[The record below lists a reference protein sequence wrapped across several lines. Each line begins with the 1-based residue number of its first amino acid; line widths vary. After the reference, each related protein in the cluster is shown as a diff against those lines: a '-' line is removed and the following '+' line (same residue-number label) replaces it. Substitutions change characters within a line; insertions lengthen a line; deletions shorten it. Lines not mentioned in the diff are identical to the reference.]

1 MNNTIYNET
10 IRDMTH
16 VSKLASQKFYNRT
29 APEISQ
35 IYFPQSD
42 QKKIKNIVVETD
54 ADTSGKLLEYVTKRV
69 YFYDKNN
76 NNKLDDDEQLA
87 YNAYIYTSTDAIK
100 LKETYEVAEAGEDD
114 VLIFVEDNQ
123 GDVSSQFCRARVG
136 KNVLS
141 NLKNAGHLYNN
152 RKLLARINEHAPIDE
167 AVLNELLKKGKIE
180 NTTLKVLE
188 FLFAVPDYLGPFSPN
203 TFVMKGLGTICEEI
217 AKFINKVKVDDYRW
231 NPQAKKRNEDGT
243 EDETH
248 EFAPFLFPFVTEALD
263 SIDDS
268 KVNGY
273 MQKSIAE
280 LKTLYAS
287 QDQAIQ
293 NYVKNVD
300 VGRLGNVPIYFP
312 YGGYVNVEVDL
323 VPDSI
328 ELFLFNKYLQVKKVI
343 DAVFE
348 KLEGFDFTDLIKK
361 GITTANAFLCGVW
374 NGLVDAI
381 SGIFVLLEMVFKAAA
396 AMNDF
401 RQNFS
406 TEFPILLEYIDNFTE
421 ALSSIDF
428 KELYT
433 HLKTKLSD
441 ASIGSISLET
451 IAYFS
456 GAFIGFVIS
465 LVIEIVVGILFTGG
479 TLSVAAVIEKLAAI
493 FSGLLRAGAKVLK
506 KTFDFSKKLVINTF
520 KGFKKLLQGI
530 INLLRK
536 GTAGFKKM
544 IDDVFL
550 AISKAKSIDPNKE
563 LIDSFIKS
571 IDELSSLIKASN
583 IENHYSKVN
592 LKKLLEIAIKN
603 NLTRDELL
611 GFIKVGNIK
620 KINLSDLKRQMKNY
634 ANVVLKR
641 GYPYKFKSLKEFKRF
656 SKDLLDKL
664 KKVNIPIDDVR
675 IQGSVLRKK
684 FPKPKDVDLAV
695 FVKDDIFNNYLRKA
709 FKGKV
714 KLDGKIIDIENMSS
728 DALLKLADEVFD
740 SKNTNAISRTFAYAI
755 KNAKISAST
764 KPRIILGH
772 KDVVR
777 NLNKKYPDL
786 NIEDISIQ
794 KTGGK
799 LELKPDLKIK

>member
-54 ADTSGKLLEYVTKRV
+54 VDTSGKLLEYVTKRV

-217 AKFINKVKVDDYRW
+217 AKFINKAKVDDYRW

-280 LKTLYAS
+280 LKSLYAS

-506 KTFDFSKKLVINTF
+506 KTFDFSKKLVVNTF
-520 KGFKKLLQGI
+520 KGFKKLLQGMI
-530 INLLRK
+530 TLLRK
-536 GTAGFKKM
+536 GTAGFKVM
-544 IDDVFL
+544 IDDIFKAFGIYAKEALSNANSGLIPLLTKAELNLYKNL
-550 AISKAKSIDPNKE
+550 AKAFFKPFKKLLLRYADNARVLRRWRKLNPM
-563 LIDSFIKS
+563 DSLLKVD
-571 IDELSSLIKASN
+571 IDELLRLRSLNKRGYNKNTATMKAQV
-583 IENHYSKVN
+583 EVN
-592 LKKLLEIAIKN
+592 GEVLELEYKALAGNK
-603 NLTRDELL
+603 TSGEGLL
-611 GFIKVGNIK
+611 GNVNKDYIAKQLGISIEDLMKHFDDIADDDLIRRFHDSEH
-620 KINLSDLKRQMKNY
+620 KIFSAFDDDVLKLQTRYGKESVNVKSVNFKTLYEPCISCKRQMIIRQEMHEFSLKVQAILIKGKNY
-634 ANVVLKR
+634 AKNNSDLQSLMLK
-641 GYPYKFKSLKEFKRF
+641 
-656 SKDLLDKL
+656 
-664 KKVNIPIDDVR
+664 
-675 IQGSVLRKK
+675 
-684 FPKPKDVDLAV
+684 
-695 FVKDDIFNNYLRKA
+695 
-709 FKGKV
+709 
-714 KLDGKIIDIENMSS
+714 
-728 DALLKLADEVFD
+728 
-740 SKNTNAISRTFAYAI
+740 
-755 KNAKISAST
+755 
-764 KPRIILGH
+764 
-772 KDVVR
+772 
-777 NLNKKYPDL
+777 
-786 NIEDISIQ
+786 
-794 KTGGK
+794 
-799 LELKPDLKIK
+799 

>member
-10 IRDMTH
+10 IRDMTY
-16 VSKLASQKFYNRT
+16 VSKLASQKFYNRM

-35 IYFPQSD
+35 IYFPKSD

-54 ADTSGKLLEYVTKRV
+54 ADTSSKLLEYVTKRV
-69 YFYDKNN
+69 YFYDKDN

-87 YNAYIYTSTDAIK
+87 YNAYIYTSKDAIK

-136 KNVLS
+136 KNVLE

-167 AVLNELLKKGKIE
+167 TVLNELLKKGKIE

-188 FLFAVPDYLGPFSPN
+188 FLFAAPDYLGPFSPN

-217 AKFINKVKVDDYRW
+217 AKFINKAKVDDYRW

-263 SIDDS
+263 DIDDS

-280 LKTLYAS
+280 LKALYAS

-343 DAVFE
+343 DVVFE

-406 TEFPILLEYIDNFTE
+406 TEFPILLEYVDNFTE

-506 KTFDFSKKLVINTF
+506 KTFDFSKKLVVNTF

-530 INLLRK
+530 ITLLRK
-536 GTAGFKKM
+536 GTVGFKKM
-544 IDDVFL
+544 IDDLFKGFKKSNKEVFNKEL
-550 AISKAKSIDPNKE
+550 AEAEELFRKAKKGKGGGKSYKRSALRKIVRDIEKRYADIGLKVEIVTKRSHPERYKNWTSYLNDTLASCNSRKIPPKMYLREDATELTIQHEMWHMDDFRKWGYDVYNKTPDWKLEESVWMKIWKSKERWTNEE
-563 LIDSFIKS
+563 LIDSYKYYLTEARTQGGIPV
-571 IDELSSLIKASN
+571 ILDEMAQLIK
-583 IENHYSKVN
+583 
-592 LKKLLEIAIKN
+592 
-603 NLTRDELL
+603 
-611 GFIKVGNIK
+611 
-620 KINLSDLKRQMKNY
+620 
-634 ANVVLKR
+634 
-641 GYPYKFKSLKEFKRF
+641 
-656 SKDLLDKL
+656 
-664 KKVNIPIDDVR
+664 
-675 IQGSVLRKK
+675 
-684 FPKPKDVDLAV
+684 
-695 FVKDDIFNNYLRKA
+695 
-709 FKGKV
+709 
-714 KLDGKIIDIENMSS
+714 
-728 DALLKLADEVFD
+728 
-740 SKNTNAISRTFAYAI
+740 
-755 KNAKISAST
+755 
-764 KPRIILGH
+764 
-772 KDVVR
+772 
-777 NLNKKYPDL
+777 
-786 NIEDISIQ
+786 
-794 KTGGK
+794 
-799 LELKPDLKIK
+799 